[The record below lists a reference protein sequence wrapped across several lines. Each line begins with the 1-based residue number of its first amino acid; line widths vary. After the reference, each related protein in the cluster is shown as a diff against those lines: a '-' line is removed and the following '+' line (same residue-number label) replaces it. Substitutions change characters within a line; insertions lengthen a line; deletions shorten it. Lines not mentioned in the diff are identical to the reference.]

1 MRAVLQR
8 VKWASVD
15 VDGKRISEIG
25 PGILLLIGFSHC
37 DDDECLEWMAN
48 KVVNLRIFEDENGKM
63 NRSVVEVG
71 GSVLVVSQFT
81 LYADCTKGR
90 RPSFVNAA
98 AQDVAERLYEDFL
111 GVLRSHYEA
120 VKSGIFQAH
129 MEVSLCND
137 GPVTLM
143 LDSNKGGS
151 AE

>member
-1 MRAVLQR
+1 

-15 VDGKRISEIG
+15 VSGKRISEIG
-25 PGILLLIGFSHC
+25 PGILLLVGFSHC
-37 DDDECLEWMAN
+37 DDNERLEWMAN

-63 NRSVVEVG
+63 NRSVAEID
-71 GSVLVVSQFT
+71 GSILVVSQFT
-81 LYADCTKGR
+81 LYADCSKGR

-98 AQDVAERLYEDFL
+98 AQGIAERLYENFL
-111 GVLRSHYEA
+111 GVLISHHGA

-151 AE
+151 TE

>member
-1 MRAVLQR
+1 
-8 VKWASVD
+8 
-15 VDGKRISEIG
+15 
-25 PGILLLIGFSHC
+25 
-37 DDDECLEWMAN
+37 
-48 KVVNLRIFEDENGKM
+48 
-63 NRSVVEVG
+63 
-71 GSVLVVSQFT
+71 
-81 LYADCTKGR
+81 
-90 RPSFVNAA
+90 VNAA

-111 GVLRSHYEA
+111 GVLRSHYKA